1 MGFSVITVASYRR
14 KIWLLYFFFATLLYF
29 WTFHVK
35 VKLAICNQ
43 SKVSHSKEFS
53 FVVVYPRVSLHPGP
67 HHAIEGSS
75 YTLPSCHVTGYPA
88 PEVTW
93 RKSSGPLPQGRV
105 KYYNSALQILHVRKD
120 DSDLYFCSASNL
132 LGSVEKKTLLVVVSP
147 PRFIVKPPAK
157 VFPGV
162 GSTLILHC
170 KATGDPQPV
179 ISWKKQDGQLPAG
192 RSHQLIN
199 GTLVIRDITMNDR
212 GIYKCIAPYARVLK
226 TEAVTYTE
234 VQKGINLSITYI
246 TRHNYP

>member
-1 MGFSVITVASYRR
+1 M
-14 KIWLLYFFFATLLYF
+14 LYF
-29 WTFHVK
+29 WTLRVK
-35 VKLAICNQ
+35 VKLAIRNQ
-43 SKVSHSKEFS
+43 RKLVIHKNFL
-53 FVVVYPRVSLHPGP
+53 FVLVYPRVSLHPGP

-88 PEVTW
+88 PVVTW

-105 KYYNSALQILHVRKD
+105 KYYNSALQILYVRKD

-147 PRFIVKPPAK
+147 PRFTVKPPAK

-162 GSTLILHC
+162 GSTLTLDC

>member
-1 MGFSVITVASYRR
+1 M
-14 KIWLLYFFFATLLYF
+14 
-29 WTFHVK
+29 
-35 VKLAICNQ
+35 
-43 SKVSHSKEFS
+43 
-53 FVVVYPRVSLHPGP
+53 
-67 HHAIEGSS
+67 
-75 YTLPSCHVTGYPA
+75 
-88 PEVTW
+88 VTW
-93 RKSSGPLPQGRV
+93 RKSSGPLPKGRV
-105 KYYNSALQILHVRKD
+105 KFYNSALQILHIRKD
-120 DSDLYFCSASNL
+120 DSDLYLCSASNL

-147 PRFIVKPPAK
+147 PRFTVKPPDK

>member
-1 MGFSVITVASYRR
+1 MTLTSTSVQHQTVGKR
-14 KIWLLYFFFATLLYF
+14 
-29 WTFHVK
+29 
-35 VKLAICNQ
+35 
-43 SKVSHSKEFS
+43 
-53 FVVVYPRVSLHPGP
+53 
-67 HHAIEGSS
+67 
-75 YTLPSCHVTGYPA
+75 
-88 PEVTW
+88 
-93 RKSSGPLPQGRV
+93 
-105 KYYNSALQILHVRKD
+105 
-120 DSDLYFCSASNL
+120 
-132 LGSVEKKTLLVVVSP
+132 VEKKTLLVVVSP

-212 GIYKCIAPYARVLK
+212 GIYKCIVPYARVLK

-234 VQKGINLSITYI
+234 VQKGINLSIRYI

>member
-1 MGFSVITVASYRR
+1 M
-14 KIWLLYFFFATLLYF
+14 
-29 WTFHVK
+29 
-35 VKLAICNQ
+35 
-43 SKVSHSKEFS
+43 
-53 FVVVYPRVSLHPGP
+53 
-67 HHAIEGSS
+67 
-75 YTLPSCHVTGYPA
+75 TGYPA
-88 PEVTW
+88 PVVTW

-105 KYYNSALQILHVRKD
+105 KYYNSALQILHIRKD

-147 PRFIVKPPAK
+147 PRFTVKPPAK

-162 GSTLILHC
+162 GSTLTLDC

-199 GTLVIRDITMNDR
+199 GTLVVRDITMNDR
-212 GIYKCIAPYARVLK
+212 GIYKCIAPYSRVLK

-234 VQKGINLSITYI
+234 VQKGINLPITYI
-246 TRHNYP
+246 TRHNYPWLQCLDREQYMHCFSSWCSSGKFCLWSDSSNFCFLSFSLPSPS